1 MTPFINSGGRSRV
14 VPIVTQ
20 TTEPAVHLAPIE
32 ELLEAYE
39 RFLVAERNLSPYTLR
54 NYRTDLA
61 DFVRFTTEAEK
72 ADPLAVD
79 RRSFRRYLADLI
91 ARGVAQASVSRKVST
106 IKGFFRFLAREGK
119 LPANPLA
126 LVTPPKREK
135 RLPHVLRREDLVAL
149 IESADETTPAGL
161 RNRAILEL
169 MYAAGIRLSEAAGLD
184 IEHLDLAEHTVRVR
198 GKGNRERIVLIGQ
211 PAAKAL
217 ARYVTEGR
225 PALASGPEPALFL
238 NRDGGRLSGRSIQKI
253 VRGHALK
260 AGLDERVHPHLLR
273 HSFATHLL
281 DGGAELRVV
290 QELLGHSTPVTTQ
303 IYTHVTEE
311 RQRETMEEARKALGE
326 QIVAAAK
333 KARNEI

>member
-1 MTPFINSGGRSRV
+1 
-14 VPIVTQ
+14 VTQ
-20 TTEPAVHLAPIE
+20 TSDPAVHIAPVQ

-39 RFLVAERNLSPYTLR
+39 RFLMAERNLSPYTLR

-61 DFVRFTTEAEK
+61 DFVRFMAEAEG
-72 ADPLAVD
+72 ADPLAVN
-79 RRSFRRYLADLI
+79 RQSFRRYLGDLL

-106 IKGFFRFLAREGK
+106 IKGFFRFLHREGK

-126 LVTPPKREK
+126 LVSPPKREK
-135 RLPHVLRREDLVAL
+135 RLPHILRREDLVTL
-149 IESADETTPAGL
+149 IEAAAETTPGGL

-169 MYAAGIRLSEAAGLD
+169 MYAAGVRLSEIVGLD
-184 IEHLDLAEHTVRVR
+184 VMNLDLAEHTVRVR
-198 GKGNRERIVLIGQ
+198 GKGNRERVVLIGA

-225 PALASGPEPALFL
+225 SALAAGPTPALFL

-253 VRGHALK
+253 VRQHALK

-311 RQRETMEEARKALGE
+311 RQRETMAIAREALGKQVVE
-326 QIVAAAK
+326 AAK
-333 KARNEI
+333 RAREQGSV

>member
-1 MTPFINSGGRSRV
+1 MHV
-14 VPIVTQ
+14 
-20 TTEPAVHLAPIE
+20 APIG
-32 ELLEAYE
+32 ELMEAYQ

-61 DFVRFTTEAEK
+61 DFVRFMAEEEK
-72 ADPLAVD
+72 SDPLTVN
-79 RRSFRRYLADLI
+79 RQSFRRYLGDLL

-106 IKGFFRFLAREGK
+106 IKGFFRFLQREGK

-126 LVTPPKREK
+126 LVSPPKREK

-149 IESADETTPAGL
+149 IEAADETTPAGL

-169 MYAAGIRLSEAAGLD
+169 MYAAGVRLSEVAGAD
-184 IEHLDLAEHTVRVR
+184 AEHLDLAEHTVRVR
-198 GKGNRERIVLIGQ
+198 GKGNKERIVLIGQ
-211 PAAKAL
+211 PAAQAL
-217 ARYVTEGR
+217 LRYVTEAR
-225 PALASGPEPALFL
+225 PKLAAGPTSALFL
-238 NRDGGRLSGRSIQKI
+238 NRDGGRLSGRSIQNI
-253 VRGHALK
+253 VRTHALR
-260 AGLDERVHPHLLR
+260 AGLDQRVHPHLLR

-311 RQRETMEEARKALGE
+311 RQRETMEAARKALSKHMLE
-326 QIVAAAK
+326 AMRKSRTQP
-333 KARNEI
+333 

>member
-1 MTPFINSGGRSRV
+1 M
-14 VPIVTQ
+14 TQ
-20 TTEPAVHLAPIE
+20 TSEPAVHIAPIE
-32 ELLEAYE
+32 ELLAAYE

-61 DFVRFTTEAEK
+61 DFVRFMADVEGT
-72 ADPLAVD
+72 DPLAVN
-79 RRSFRRYLADLI
+79 RQSFRRYLGDLLT
-91 ARGVAQASVSRKVST
+91 RGVAQASVSRKVST
-106 IKGFFRFLAREGK
+106 IKGFFRFLTREGK

-126 LVTPPKREK
+126 LVSPPRREK
-135 RLPHVLRREDLVAL
+135 RLPHVLRREDLGAL
-149 IESADETTPAGL
+149 IEAADETTPAGL

-169 MYAAGIRLSEAAGLD
+169 MYAAGVRLSEIAGLD
-184 IEHLDLAEHTVRVR
+184 VDHLDLTDHTVRVR

-217 ARYVTEGR
+217 QRYVTDGR
-225 PALASGPEPALFL
+225 PALAANVTPALFL

-253 VRGHALK
+253 VRQHALK

-311 RQRETMEEARKALGE
+311 RQRETMEEARKALSKHMLEAIRKSRTGS
-326 QIVAAAK
+326 
-333 KARNEI
+333 

>member
-1 MTPFINSGGRSRV
+1 MHVG
-14 VPIVTQ
+14 PID
-20 TTEPAVHLAPIE
+20 

-61 DFVRFTTEAEK
+61 DFVHFMAEAEK
-72 ADPLAVD
+72 ADPLAIN
-79 RRSFRRYLADLI
+79 RQSFRRYLGDLLD
-91 ARGVAQASVSRKVST
+91 RRVAPASVSRKVST
-106 IKGFFRFLAREGK
+106 IKGFFRFLHREGK

-126 LVTPPKREK
+126 LVSPPKREK
-135 RLPHVLRREDLVAL
+135 RLPHVLGRDDLVAL
-149 IESADETTPAGL
+149 IEAADETTPGGL

-169 MYAAGIRLSEAAGLD
+169 MYAAGVRLSEIAGLD
-184 IEHLDLAEHTVRVR
+184 LENLDLAEHTVRVR
-198 GKGNRERIVLIGQ
+198 GKGNKERIVLIGQ

-217 ARYVTEGR
+217 ARYLGEGR
-225 PALASGPEPALFL
+225 RHLADATTPALFL
-238 NRDGGRLSGRSIQKI
+238 NRNGGRLSGRSIQKI
-253 VRGHALK
+253 VRTHALR
-260 AGLDERVHPHLLR
+260 AGLDQRVHPHLLR

-311 RQRETMEEARKALGE
+311 RQRETMESARRALSKHMLEAMRKSRG
-326 QIVAAAK
+326 QT
-333 KARNEI
+333 